1 MVCMTLLIVRHGQ
14 TVWNTQHRMQ
24 GQQDS
29 PLTELGRELA
39 RRLATRLQGV
49 RIDGIVTSPLPRAQ
63 DTAQIIAAACGA
75 PVSVDAR
82 LKELNLGRWEGEDMR
97 TIDTR
102 YPIDFEW
109 FWENPNR
116 YMELRGGETFDALL
130 ARTQDFL
137 RDMHSREG
145 VYLAVTHAL
154 ALRAL
159 RQNALGLET
168 VRSRM
173 GMPSCCLCQLDAV
186 EHGWDIKLFGDR
198 YHHDES
204 VLSWWHGSTER
215 LDVLRAGS
223 SITRVRALAEA
234 FAHRPAWV
242 SIATDG
248 TITHG
253 GTRPGYLYRVAEP
266 VGPGDAIPHPRTT
279 MPLSYEFVTQR
290 ALRLELVCALE
301 PDAPVESPVQAPGLT
316 LNI

>member
-1 MVCMTLLIVRHGQ
+1 MTLLIVRHGQ

-39 RRLATRLQGV
+39 RRLAVRLEGV
-49 RIDGIVTSPLPRAQ
+49 HIDGIVTSPLPRAQ
-63 DTAQIIAAACGA
+63 DTARILAGACDA
-75 PVSVDAR
+75 PVSVDER

-97 TIDTR
+97 TIETR

-130 ARTQDFL
+130 ARTLDFL
-137 RDMHSREG
+137 RDMHSRNG

-159 RQNALGLET
+159 RQNALGIET
-168 VRSRM
+168 NRSRM
-173 GMPSCCLCQLDAV
+173 SMPSCCLCQLDAV
-186 EHGWDIKLFGDR
+186 EQGWDIKLFGDR

-204 VLSWWHGSTER
+204 VMSWWHGSSER
-215 LDVLRAGS
+215 IDVLRAGS
-223 SITRVRALAEA
+223 SITRVRALSEA
-234 FAHRPAWV
+234 FAHSPTCV
-242 SIATDG
+242 CIATDSS
-248 TITHG
+248 ITHNG
-253 GTRPGYLYRVAEP
+253 KKPGHLYRVAEP
-266 VGPGDAIPHPRTT
+266 VGPEDAVPHPRSS
-279 MPLSYEFVTQR
+279 MPVSYEFVTRR
-290 ALRLELVCALE
+290 ALRLELVCAL
-301 PDAPVESPVQAPGLT
+301 DASAPVEQPVQNPGLT

>member
-1 MVCMTLLIVRHGQ
+1 MKLLIVRHGQ

-39 RRLATRLQGV
+39 RRLAVRLEGV
-49 RIDGIVTSPLPRAQ
+49 HIDGILTSPLPRAQ
-63 DTAQIIAAACGA
+63 DTARILAGACRA
-75 PVSVDAR
+75 PVSVDDR
-82 LKELNLGRWEGEDMR
+82 LMELGLGRWEGEDMR
-97 TIDTR
+97 TMEAR
-102 YPIDFEW
+102 YPIHFDW
-109 FWENPNR
+109 FWQNPNR
-116 YMELRGGETFDALL
+116 YMELRGGETYDALL
-130 ARTQDFL
+130 SRTADFL
-137 RDMHSREG
+137 RDMRAREG
-145 VYLAVTHAL
+145 TYLAVTHAV

-159 RQNALGLET
+159 RQNALGIPTE
-168 VRSRM
+168 RSQM
-173 GMPSCCLCQLDAV
+173 SMPSCCLCQFNPTAR
-186 EHGWDIKLFGDR
+186 GWDIMLFGDR

-290 ALRLELVCALE
+290 ELRLELVCALE
-301 PDAPVESPVQAPGLT
+301 PDAPVKLPAQDPGLT
-316 LNI
+316 LNV